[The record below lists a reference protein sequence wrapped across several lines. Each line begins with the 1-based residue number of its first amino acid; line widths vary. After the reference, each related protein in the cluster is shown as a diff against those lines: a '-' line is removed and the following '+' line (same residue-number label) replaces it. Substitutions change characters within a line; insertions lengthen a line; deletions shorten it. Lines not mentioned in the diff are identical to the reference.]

1 VLIGISLAFTNSVM
15 QTIQVF
21 EHESIYS
28 YANKSGRFVTSGQLD
43 KLYRFNDENGNKYFT
58 GIRNGIRFNSY
69 VGVIQ
74 VGNLIIEILPKI
86 DKVKSEDDSS
96 KKQWHNALLQMLA
109 ICKKIK
115 IDSFYDAQLAFRNK
129 SLLEIYFKQ
138 YLDEI
143 EGLIRLGLIKKYHL
157 NSGNLFAWKGRMD
170 FGKNI
175 QQNLV
180 HQERFYTHHQTYDHE
195 HLINQILLY
204 ALNIL
209 KSLVN
214 DSGLKDKTVRL
225 LMSFPEIKSIPIQEF
240 HFNQIQPSRKTV
252 PYNQALMLAKMI
264 ILNYS
269 PDISAGNEN
278 LLALLF
284 DMNKLWEEYI
294 YRMLIRDIPVDY
306 EIIYQDGQRFWE
318 NRTIRPDLVIRHS
331 LADDKKETYV
341 IDTKWRI
348 PENNQPSDDEL
359 KQMYAYN
366 IYWDAPKSIL
376 LYPEITPQ
384 SEYFGHFHK
393 GRADQ
398 NSCKVAFVSIFDQ
411 NGLLDKNIGNSIFSK
426 LHN

>member
-1 VLIGISLAFTNSVM
+1 MPLIQI
-15 QTIQVF
+15 F
-21 EHESIYS
+21 EHESLYT
-28 YANKSGRFVTSGQLD
+28 YPDKYNRFVTKEQLD
-43 KLYRFNDENGNKYFT
+43 QLYRFNDENGNKYFT
-58 GIRNGIRFNSY
+58 GIRNGIRFNSH

-74 VGNLIIEILPKI
+74 VGNLVIEILPKI
-86 DKVKSEDDSS
+86 DKGKRESDSS
-96 KKQWHNALLQMLA
+96 TQKWRNALHQMLA
-109 ICKKIK
+109 VCKKIK
-115 IDSFYDAQLAFRNK
+115 VDTSFDAQLELSHK
-129 SLLEIYFKQ
+129 SILEIYFKQ
-138 YLDEI
+138 YLDEL
-143 EGLIRLGLIKKYHL
+143 ESLIRLGLIKKYHTY
-157 NSGNLFAWKGRMD
+157 SGNLFAWKGRMD

-180 HQERFYTHHQTYDHE
+180 HQERFYTHHQSYDHE
-195 HLINQILLY
+195 YLINQILLY

-209 KSLVN
+209 KTLVN
-214 DSGLKDKTVRL
+214 DSELKDKTVRL
-225 LMSFPEIKSIPIQEF
+225 LMSFPEIKSIPIQKF

-278 LLALLF
+278 ILALLF

-318 NRTIRPDLVIRHS
+318 NRTIRPDMVVRRS
-331 LADDKKETYV
+331 LADGKKDTYV

-398 NSCKVAFVSIFDQ
+398 NSCKVSFVSIFDQ
-411 NGLLDKNIGNSIFSK
+411 DGLLDKNIGNCILSK
-426 LHN
+426 LHL

>member
-1 VLIGISLAFTNSVM
+1 M
-15 QTIQVF
+15 PPIQVF
-21 EHESIYS
+21 EHESIYTFPD
-28 YANKSGRFVTSGQLD
+28 KSGRLVTKEQLD

-86 DKVKSEDDSS
+86 DKVKPDDDSS

-109 ICKKIK
+109 TCKKIK
-115 IDSFYDAQLAFRNK
+115 IDSIFEAQLAFRNQ

-143 EGLIRLGLIKKYHL
+143 EGLIRMGLIKKYHL
-157 NSGNLFAWKGRMD
+157 KSGNLFAWKGRMD

-209 KSLVN
+209 KNLVN
-214 DSGLKDKTVRL
+214 NSSLKDKAVRL

-240 HFNQIQPSRKTV
+240 HFNQLQPSRKTV
-252 PYNQALMLAKMI
+252 PFNQALVLAKMI

-269 PDISAGNEN
+269 PDISAGNDN
-278 LLALLF
+278 MLALLF

-294 YRMLIRDIPVDY
+294 YRMLIKDIPVGY
-306 EIIYQDGQRFWE
+306 EIIYQDGQEFWE
-318 NRTIRPDLVIRHS
+318 NRTIRPDLVIHRS
-331 LADDKKETYV
+331 FADGKKETYL

-359 KQMYAYN
+359 KQLYAYN
-366 IYWDAPKSIL
+366 MYWEASRSML
-376 LYPEITPQ
+376 LYPEISPQ
-384 SEYFGHFHK
+384 IEEFGKFHK
-393 GRADQ
+393 GRLS
-398 NSCKVAFVSIFDQ
+398 NNHCKVGYISIFDKDG
-411 NGLLDKNIGNSIFSK
+411 NLDRNIGSEILKK
-426 LHN
+426 L